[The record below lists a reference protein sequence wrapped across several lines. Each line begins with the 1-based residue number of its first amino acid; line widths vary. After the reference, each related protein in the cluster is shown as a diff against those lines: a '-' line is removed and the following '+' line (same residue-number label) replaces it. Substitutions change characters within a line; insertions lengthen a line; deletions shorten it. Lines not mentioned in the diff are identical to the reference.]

1 VSRDHGGFGARLS
14 HRFTLCRKLSQGRSA
29 ARISP
34 PARLAKRRRTG
45 QITVDLKEF
54 PASMTAS
61 QPPKSVT
68 LARYSRSLLDHDSL
82 MTPILAQEFGAL
94 SVRKTQTDQ
103 ASGHFLR
110 RSSIFQIASGGKILD
125 AELEISAAALPAK
138 FLYQL
143 LRDDVLFGQ
152 LLADFAI
159 PVRLTD
165 RVLYQTTPSPPE
177 TRWGRRLTIYHAE
190 THAFICSVD
199 EVLAPDTQLW
209 PLRLKP

>member
-1 VSRDHGGFGARLS
+1 
-14 HRFTLCRKLSQGRSA
+14 
-29 ARISP
+29 
-34 PARLAKRRRTG
+34 
-45 QITVDLKEF
+45 
-54 PASMTAS
+54 MTAS

-68 LARYSRSLLDHDSL
+68 LAPYSRSLLDHDGL

-103 ASGHFLR
+103 ASGRFSR

-125 AELEISAAALPAK
+125 AVLEISAAALPAK
-138 FLYQL
+138 FLDQL

-165 RVLYQTTPSPPE
+165 RVLYQITPSSPE

>member
-1 VSRDHGGFGARLS
+1 MSQTVAKAQRGPRFITTQGLQNGGEQVR
-14 HRFTLCRKLSQGRSA
+14 SQSILRNC
-29 ARISP
+29 
-34 PARLAKRRRTG
+34 
-45 QITVDLKEF
+45 

-68 LARYSRSLLDHDSL
+68 LAPYSRSLLDHDGL

-103 ASGHFLR
+103 ASGRFLR

-125 AELEISAAALPAK
+125 AELEISAAAL
-138 FLYQL
+138 
-143 LRDDVLFGQ
+143 RDDVLFGQ
-152 LLADFAI
+152 LLADFEI

-165 RVLYQTTPSPPE
+165 RVLYQTTPLHPE
-177 TRWGRRLTIYHAE
+177 MRWGRRLTIYHAE

-209 PLRLKP
+209 ALRLKP